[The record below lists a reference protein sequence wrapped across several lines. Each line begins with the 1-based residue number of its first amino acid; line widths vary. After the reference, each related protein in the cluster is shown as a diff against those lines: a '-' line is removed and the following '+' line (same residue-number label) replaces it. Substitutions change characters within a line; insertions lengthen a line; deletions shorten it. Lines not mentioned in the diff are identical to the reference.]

1 MKKII
6 LFVLTLT
13 VALSA
18 FSAVYAKDEITVR
31 LNGETLSFADQE
43 PVILNDRTMVPF
55 RAIAEALG
63 CIVEWYPEMQEVYVA
78 FGMNQKVKIVVFAVE
93 QQQIRLID
101 YFNGEKGMEQ
111 EINSIRGDVPPTII
125 NDRTMI
131 PLRSLADSMGAD
143 VSWDGAS
150 KTVDINLDNSG
161 FVSVTDDDCINYLA
175 ERYYKVNYIFTKD
188 EDKANTAAEK
198 AASGS
203 NFDELINEYTEDEN
217 YTYVYTE
224 GEMIP
229 AFSDTVKNLSLCE
242 VTQTPIKTDDGYFIV
257 KRLGFDKSADESVI
271 DDIRLSVLFVN
282 SGLDVE

>member
-6 LFVLTLT
+6 LFILSLT

-31 LNGETLSFADQE
+31 INGEALNFADQE

-78 FGMNQKVKIVVFAVE
+78 FGMNQKVKIVVFTVE

-161 FVSVTDDDCINYLA
+161 FVSVTDDDCLKYLA

-188 EDKANTAAEK
+188 EDKANTAAKK
-198 AASGS
+198 AASGT
-203 NFDELINEYTEDEN
+203 NFDDLINEYTEDEN

-229 AFSDTVKNLSLCE
+229 AFSEAVKNLAEGE
-242 VTQTPIKTDDGYFIV
+242 VAQTPIKSEDGYFVV
-257 KRLGFDKSADESVI
+257 KRLGFDKAADEAVI

-282 SGLDVE
+282 SGLEVE